1 MSIIR
6 KKILP
11 EYFEAVQ
18 ENRKKFELRKDEDN
32 IQVGDEI
39 MLEEWDG
46 EYTGRYTNRKV
57 TYVLRNVSEYGLNDG
72 YCIIGWC

>member
-32 IQVGDEI
+32 IQVGDELI
-39 MLEEWDG
+39 LEEWNG

-57 TYVLRNVSEYGLNDG
+57 TYVLRNVPEYGLNDG
-72 YCIIGWC
+72 YCIIGWR

>member
-39 MLEEWDG
+39 ILEEWDG
-46 EYTGRYTNRKV
+46 EYTGRYTSRKA
-57 TYVLRNVSEYGLNDG
+57 TYILRNVPEYGLNDG

>member
-32 IQVGDEI
+32 IQVGDELI
-39 MLEEWDG
+39 LEEWNG

-57 TYVLRNVSEYGLNDG
+57 TYVLRNVPEYGLNDG
-72 YCIIGWC
+72 YCIIGWF